1 MDHKQIAALIVG
13 SRKRT
18 ESRVFL
24 RASLKREDFEKAGF
38 QAFGGGDFWVL
49 IGDYSRIEPWLKAR
63 QSRIVDSHVEI
74 TSRFSALP
82 LLDLSRVEARVEPG
96 AVIRDGARI
105 GKDCVIMMGAVIN
118 VGAEVGAG
126 TMIDMNAVLGAR
138 AIVGRNCHIGAGA
151 VIAGVLE
158 PPSAR
163 PVVVGDN
170 VLVGAN
176 AVVLE
181 GVRVGRG
188 SVVAAGAVVTKN
200 VRPGVVVAG
209 VPAVVIK
216 SVKDIAEKSK
226 IGIVKSLRGHH
237 RVNRGVSD

>member
-1 MDHKQIAALIVG
+1 MDYKQIAALIAG
-13 SRKRT
+13 SEKKT
-18 ESRVFL
+18 ESRIFL
-24 RASLKREDFEKAGF
+24 QASLKREDFAKAGF
-38 QAFGGGDFWVL
+38 QAFGSGDFWVL
-49 IGDYSRIEPWLKAR
+49 IGDYTRIEPWLAAR
-63 QSRIVDSHVEI
+63 QNRIVDSHAEI

-105 GKDCVIMMGAVIN
+105 GKDCVIMMGAIIN
-118 VGAEVGAG
+118 IGAEVGAG
-126 TMIDMNAVLGAR
+126 TMVDMNAVLGAR

-176 AVVLE
+176 AVILE

-209 VPAVVIK
+209 VPAAVIK
-216 SVKDIAEKSK
+216 SVKNIAEKSK

-237 RVNRGVSD
+237 RVNRRVSD

>member
-1 MDHKQIAALIVG
+1 MDYKQIAALIAG
-13 SRKRT
+13 SKKKT

-24 RASLKREDFEKAGF
+24 RASLNRGDFAKAGF
-38 QAFGGGDFWVL
+38 QAFGGGDFWMLV
-49 IGDYSRIEPWLKAR
+49 GDYGRIAAWLKAR
-63 QSRIVDSHVEI
+63 KSRIVDSHVEI

-82 LLDLSRVEARVEPG
+82 MLDLSRVEARVEPG
-96 AVIRDGARI
+96 AVIRAGARI
-105 GKDCVIMMGAVIN
+105 GKNCVIMMGAVIN
-118 VGAEVGAG
+118 IGAKIGAG
-126 TMIDMNAVLGAR
+126 TMVDMNAVLGAR

-200 VRPGVVVAG
+200 VRPGVVVGG

-216 SVKDIAEKSK
+216 SVRDIAEKGK
-226 IGIVKSLRGHH
+226 IGIVKGLRGHL
-237 RVNRGVSD
+237 R

>member
-1 MDHKQIAALIVG
+1 
-13 SRKRT
+13 
-18 ESRVFL
+18 
-24 RASLKREDFEKAGF
+24 
-38 QAFGGGDFWVL
+38 
-49 IGDYSRIEPWLKAR
+49 
-63 QSRIVDSHVEI
+63 
-74 TSRFSALP
+74 
-82 LLDLSRVEARVEPG
+82 
-96 AVIRDGARI
+96 
-105 GKDCVIMMGAVIN
+105 
-118 VGAEVGAG
+118 
-126 TMIDMNAVLGAR
+126 
-138 AIVGRNCHIGAGA
+138 

-181 GVRVGRG
+181 SVRVGRG

-216 SVKDIAEKSK
+216 SVQDIADQSK

-237 RVNRGVSD
+237 RVNRGVSE